1 MSKAFGRRY
10 WSFIKDPIY
19 GYIHITEQERDLID
33 TRPIQRLRRI
43 KQLCGV
49 EYVYPAANHTRFE
62 HSLGVMYLA
71 GVLAENLEELASE
84 MEKLRI
90 AALLHDVGHGP
101 FSHLFENLLMRRK
114 GLNHEDM
121 TFRIITETDLADL
134 LRRQGYDPK
143 EIGAIAVGRLKD
155 LENPILGQIVHG
167 TIDVDK
173 LDFIVRDSYHTGA
186 GYGFVDIF
194 RLIYTMDFMDGK
206 LAVDATALSTLE
218 SFLLARLESF
228 RTIYYH
234 RAARAAQIMILDAL
248 QKAETALG
256 ILEFDDLD
264 GYLALDDYSLWG
276 MLVRCEASKPIMK
289 ALEERKLLKA
299 AYDRTFFA
307 EDTVLVSLLLN
318 ERVRQ
323 RVEAEIAERVGI
335 PPEEVFIDVPSLPSV
350 PYHTVLGLE
359 PMEIPIFKKTKDGNI
374 VPQRLA
380 ELSKIGEVL
389 RSFMNIVRVY
399 TKEPYREKV
408 GKASE
413 EILGKPSLSQIVS
426 Y

>member
-143 EIGAIAVGRLKD
+143 EIGAIAVGR
-155 LENPILGQIVHG
+155 
-167 TIDVDK
+167 
-173 LDFIVRDSYHTGA
+173 
-186 GYGFVDIF
+186 
-194 RLIYTMDFMDGK
+194 
-206 LAVDATALSTLE
+206 
-218 SFLLARLESF
+218 
-228 RTIYYH
+228 
-234 RAARAAQIMILDAL
+234 
-248 QKAETALG
+248 
-256 ILEFDDLD
+256 
-264 GYLALDDYSLWG
+264 
-276 MLVRCEASKPIMK
+276 
-289 ALEERKLLKA
+289 
-299 AYDRTFFA
+299 
-307 EDTVLVSLLLN
+307 
-318 ERVRQ
+318 
-323 RVEAEIAERVGI
+323 
-335 PPEEVFIDVPSLPSV
+335 
-350 PYHTVLGLE
+350 
-359 PMEIPIFKKTKDGNI
+359 
-374 VPQRLA
+374 
-380 ELSKIGEVL
+380 
-389 RSFMNIVRVY
+389 
-399 TKEPYREKV
+399 
-408 GKASE
+408 
-413 EILGKPSLSQIVS
+413 
-426 Y
+426 

>member
-1 MSKAFGRRY
+1 MSKSYWKKY

-19 GYIHITEQERDLID
+19 GYIHITEGERDLID
-33 TRPIQRLRRI
+33 SRPIQRLRRI

-71 GVLAENLEELASE
+71 GILAENLDSLSMEV
-84 MEKLRI
+84 EKLRV

-101 FSHLFENLLMRRK
+101 FSHLFETLLMRRK
-114 GLNHEDM
+114 GLTHEDM
-121 TFRIITETDLADL
+121 TFRIITETELADL
-134 LRRQGYDPK
+134 LRRQGFDPK

-155 LENPILGQIVHG
+155 LERPILGQIVHG

-206 LAVDATALSTLE
+206 LAVDATALPTLE

-248 QKAETALG
+248 EKAEESLG
-256 ILEFDDLD
+256 ILELDDLD
-264 GYLALDDYSLWG
+264 SYLALDDYSLWG
-276 MLVRCEASKPIMK
+276 MLLRSEASKPVMK

-307 EDTVLVSLLLN
+307 EDTTLVSLLLN

-323 RVEAEIAERVGI
+323 KVEAEIAERVGI

-350 PYHTVLGLE
+350 PYHLTLGFE
-359 PMEIPIFKKTKDGNI
+359 PMEIPIFKKTKDGKI
-374 VPQRLA
+374 VPQRLT

-389 RSFMNIVRVY
+389 KSFMNIVRVY
-399 TKEPYREKV
+399 TKEPYREMV

-413 EILGKPSLSQIVS
+413 DILGKPSLSQIVS